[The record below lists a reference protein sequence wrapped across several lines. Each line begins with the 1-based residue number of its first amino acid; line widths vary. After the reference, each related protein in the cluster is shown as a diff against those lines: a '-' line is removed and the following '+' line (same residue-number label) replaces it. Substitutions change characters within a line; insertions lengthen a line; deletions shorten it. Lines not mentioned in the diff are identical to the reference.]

1 MTRNI
6 KYNNSNCL
14 LQSAHLLADMTLAI
28 SLLKT
33 SITNCRRP
41 KDSFTL
47 TPGDVNDDVCI
58 IRIATSA
65 YQEEEDVIVLGS
77 LSISKCFLRRT
88 IGVVNKIKIKIK
100 QRKNNTVDS
109 LNTDKWMVDVM
120 LYTQQLPGMSLSPW
134 SERVT
139 REERERESH
148 QQKLKKHDWTR
159 FFPLEVILRD
169 AQNFE
174 MSSLSFWLWQVFH
187 LALYIAFIQYL
198 LNSIKNVC

>member
-65 YQEEEDVIVLGS
+65 YQEEEVVLGS

-88 IGVVNKIKIKIK
+88 IGVVNNIKIKIK

-148 QQKLKKHDWTR
+148 QQKLKKTTGQD
-159 FFPLEVILRD
+159 FFLWKSF
-169 AQNFE
+169 FE
-174 MSSLSFWLWQVFH
+174 MRRILKCHPFPSGYGRYSIWH
-187 LALYIAFIQYL
+187 YIL
-198 LNSIKNVC
+198 LLFNIY